1 MKKTQRILSL
11 LLSIVLLF
19 SMLPAAALAAETGGI
34 DNFKKINSYAD
45 ASFSDVSSNDW
56 FYENVKAAY
65 ELGLM
70 VGRSS
75 TAFGTNENITIA
87 ETMTIAARLHA
98 VYHTGKADFVQKS
111 PWYRTYTDYCAANG
125 IANPDDYDLRAVA
138 TRAQFAVILANSM
151 PDAAWKEINSV
162 ADNAIPDVKITDA
175 FGKAV
180 YKLYRAGILVGND
193 ASGVFAPY
201 TNIRRSEIAAIITRM
216 ADASLRKSIWLET
229 KSTDKWVPVQ
239 PDPVLP
245 KLEIVISNEGDPIV
259 TDDATIT
266 ISGTV
271 ISDAGTKN
279 VSAVRQD
286 YYEENAVCTVTGTSS
301 WSFNSELAIGT
312 NIFTITAT
320 DITGQSV
327 SKTLNVNRN
336 STQIEYSDT
345 VKVADEDDYQKLY
358 DEIIAVWNDDNNT
371 PEDESDDKIV
381 MLVPQRAL
389 LLSQIEAQM
398 LQPGEVY
405 LVPQND
411 LFLTGFSGVY
421 VTHRAPI
428 GNADYP
434 AAAYP
439 DADYEEILFT
449 YPNFSDLFNSDISID
464 LSSGIDPENPI
475 AFSALPDGTE
485 IDIEYENTTSALAG
499 NDTKSTVVSYAVQ
512 TGDMI
517 GNPLY
522 SKKGWITDEL
532 KTKMLPKI
540 SASVDRYN
548 RVNVSLKWA
557 DVVLYD
563 HDGVKNETAVD
574 AGQVKLSG
582 EFYVKNLKH
591 EGGIEWHPS
600 LWPWDVQILP
610 QQLKSKLS
618 YNYGGKIQLKTDA
631 TATTEGL
638 VKLANSGF
646 ENKAKFLGLTVSGTD
661 TFKDKIVLGVIG
673 FNLVPPR
680 VIVAKSISG
689 QAAASTLT
697 PEIVLFLFFDLDGEF
712 HAEAVLTAGYN
723 ASVEKGYNIQK
734 NGYTGSYGSQA
745 QNRSDKHYNVGNDYT
760 LDIYDKDEGEFV
772 LNLSGKAEATLEAGI
787 GLGAGLLIGG
797 ICPATVD
804 GSFFGRIGG
813 EAEGTIN
820 FLPEFGL
827 EGEASLYAGCG
838 VQANINA
845 AIAAKFKRGTAGFS
859 YDKHFEHMIWETTL
873 STSKLTGIVYQS
885 DNDGDNTNNVMV
897 DGAKITLKKNDTG
910 KVWTTTSV
918 NSLYDASD
926 ENKQYNYQFNS
937 LPKGEYTLTVEKDGY
952 ATYRNA
958 HFLFE
963 GTTTHNIFIDKI
975 APRDGICTLSGKI
988 TIADEDTD
996 TTNNPPL
1003 PDAEVTIS
1011 SYITGYSATT
1021 RTAADGTYSFAKL
1034 APGNYTIMVSK
1045 QGYLTIIEAVAISDN
1060 TENVYNALLEAI
1072 SDAYKGNGSAS
1083 GVVYDAINGKSVAGL
1098 TLTVRSGVNIS
1109 SGTVLKTLKT
1119 DAEGRYAVNNIPAGN
1134 YTIQITDERS
1144 LDNEDLRYRP
1154 SMFVIKV
1161 LGNCSIPN
1169 QNGYVTNGLRV
1180 DQLRVVLRWGEN
1192 PRDLDSHLVGPTA
1205 DGGRFHIYYSNKTSG
1220 RNYLDHDDTSSYGP
1234 ETITIYETTPGV
1246 YTYLVHD
1253 YTNRN
1258 SSNSNALAQSGA
1270 YVEVYYGDS
1279 QIALETYY
1287 VPNQEGTVWSV
1298 FEFDAT
1304 TGTITPINQ
1313 MSYCSTPGKV
1323 GSGTTGSQ
1331 SVSSFSADR
1340 GMNEELKDYELI
1352 N

>member
-1 MKKTQRILSL
+1 MKKSKRILSL
-11 LLSIVLLF
+11 LLSIVLILG
-19 SMLPAAALAAETGGI
+19 MLPMSVLAADST
-34 DNFKKINSYAD
+34 
-45 ASFSDVSSNDW
+45 FSDVKTLDW
-56 FYENVKAAY
+56 FYNDVKY
-65 ELGLM
+65 VCEKGLM
-70 VGRSS
+70 RGTSSNTFSPKATTTRGMIVTILYRMTGEPAVTGMCSFKDVAAGAYYEKPVIWAAENEIVGGYSASTFDPDGAITREQMAAILYRYAKFCGYDVTASAEIDMFSDAGTVSS
-75 TAFGTNENITIA
+75 YALTAMKWASA
-87 ETMTIAARLHA
+87 EGLI
-98 VYHTGKADFVQKS
+98 
-111 PWYRTYTDYCAANG
+111 NG
-125 IANPDDYDLRAVA
+125 SGSKLDPQGSA
-138 TRAQFAVILANSM
+138 TRAQV
-151 PDAAWKEINSV
+151 
-162 ADNAIPDVKITDA
+162 
-175 FGKAV
+175 
-180 YKLYRAGILVGND
+180 
-193 ASGVFAPY
+193 
-201 TNIRRSEIAAIITRM
+201 AAILTRFCKRFVDKTSDTTTP
-216 ADASLRKSIWLET
+216 AT
-229 KSTDKWVPVQ
+229 STGTGWHPTPN
-239 PDPVLP
+239 PDPDSTP
-245 KLEIVISNEGDPIV
+245 KLEIIITNEENPVV
-259 TDDATIT
+259 TDDATIAV
-266 ISGTV
+266 SGTV
-271 ISDAGTKN
+271 ISDAGVKS
-279 VSAVRQD
+279 VSAVHTD
-286 YYEENAVCTVTGTSS
+286 YYEENTVCTVIGTSS
-301 WSFNSELAIGT
+301 WSFNSELKIGT
-312 NIFTITAT
+312 NVFTITAT
-320 DITGQSV
+320 DVTGQSV
-327 SKTLNVNRN
+327 SKTLTVNRN
-336 STQIEYSDT
+336 NAQIEYSDT

-358 DEIIAVWNDDNNT
+358 NEIVAVWNDDNNT
-371 PEDESDDKIV
+371 PADESDDKIV
-381 MLVPQRAL
+381 MLVPQQAL

-405 LVPQND
+405 LIPQNE

-449 YPNFSDLFNSDISID
+449 YPNFSDLFSSDISID

-475 AFSALPDGTE
+475 AFSVLPDGTE
-485 IDIEYENTTSALAG
+485 IDVEYEPTNSNEAYTQTSASA
-499 NDTKSTVVSYAVQ
+499 DTFSVPVYAAQAV
-512 TGDMI
+512 TS
-517 GNPLY
+517 PEKY

-532 KTKMLPKI
+532 KTKMLPKL

-548 RVNVSLKWA
+548 RVNVSLKWS

-563 HDGVKNETAVD
+563 HDGIKNETAVD

-610 QQLKSKLS
+610 QQIKSKLT
-618 YNYGGKIQLKTDA
+618 YNYGGEVQLKADA
-631 TATTEGL
+631 SVTTAEL
-638 VKLANSGF
+638 VKLANKGF
-646 ENKAKFLGLTVSGTD
+646 ENKAKLFGLTVSGTD
-661 TFKDKIVLGVIG
+661 TFKDKIVFGVVG

-680 VIVAKSISG
+680 VVLAKSISER
-689 QAAASTLT
+689 AAVSTLT
-697 PEIVLFLFFDLDGEF
+697 PEIVLFFFLGLDGEL
-712 HAEAVLTAGYN
+712 HVEGVMTAGYD

-734 NGYTGSYGSQA
+734 NGYNGSYGSQA

-760 LDIYDKDEGEFV
+760 LDVYDKDEGELVF
-772 LNLSGKAEATLEAGI
+772 NLSGKAEASLEL
-787 GLGAGLLIGG
+787 GLGAGAGLLIGG

-804 GSFFGRIGG
+804 GSFFGRVSG
-813 EAEGTIN
+813 EADGTVN

-838 VQANINA
+838 IQANINA
-845 AIAAKFKRGTAGFS
+845 AIAAKFKHGTAGFS
-859 YDKHFEHMIWETTL
+859 YDKHFEHILWEANL

-885 DNDGDNTNNVMV
+885 DNDGDNSNNVMV

-918 NSLYDASD
+918 NSLFDASD

-963 GTTTHNIFIDKI
+963 GTTTHNVFIDKS
-975 APRDGICTLSGKI
+975 APIDGICTLSGKI
-988 TIADEDTD
+988 TIADTDTD

-1003 PDAEVTIS
+1003 PDAEITIF

-1021 RTAADGTYSFAKL
+1021 HTAADGTYSFAKL
-1034 APGNYTIMVSK
+1034 APGNYTITVSK

-1072 SDAYKGNGSAS
+1072 SEDYKGNGSAS
-1083 GVVYDAINGKSVAGL
+1083 GVVFDAINGKSVAGL

-1109 SGTVLKTLKT
+1109 SGTTLRTLKT
-1119 DAEGRYAVNNIPAGN
+1119 DTEGRYSVDNIPAGN
-1134 YTIQITDERS
+1134 YTIQVTDERS
-1144 LDNEDLRYRP
+1144 LDDADLRYRP

-1169 QNGYVTNGLRV
+1169 QNGYVTNGLRI

-1205 DGGRFHIYYSNKTSG
+1205 DGGRFHIYYSNKISG
-1220 RNYLDHDDTSSYGP
+1220 RNNLDHDDTTSYGP
-1234 ETITIYETTPGV
+1234 ETVTIYETVPGV

-1258 SSNSNALAQSGA
+1258 SSSSNALALSGA

-1279 QIALETYY
+1279 PIALATYH
-1287 VPNQEGTVWSV
+1287 VPNQEGTVWNV
-1298 FEFDAT
+1298 FEFDST

-1313 MSYCSTPGKV
+1313 MSYCSSPGNV

-1331 SVSSFSADR
+1331 FISRFSVEA
-1340 GMNEELKDYELI
+1340 GMNEDLKDYELI
-1352 N
+1352 D